1 MISSTNINMFKNSN
15 AWTHRGFVT
24 FALWNLFEFLF
35 DFYNIRPRNQKAK
48 FQKEKEFN
56 HLLINLN
63 IH

>member
-1 MISSTNINMFKNSN
+1 MHGHIETLLHLLYEIYLN
-15 AWTHRGFVT
+15 
-24 FALWNLFEFLF
+24 FLF